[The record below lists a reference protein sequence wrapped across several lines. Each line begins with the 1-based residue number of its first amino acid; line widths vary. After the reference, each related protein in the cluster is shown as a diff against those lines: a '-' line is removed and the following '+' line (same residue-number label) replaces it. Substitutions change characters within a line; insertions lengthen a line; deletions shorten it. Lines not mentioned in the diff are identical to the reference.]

1 MPFRFCKGIVIF
13 RRTIV
18 SYEYNECG
26 CWPIEKFSF
35 RYQYFALIDT
45 PDYLADQ
52 LFIKHKV
59 RVWFGEEFCRDDMP
73 YRVIIC
79 RCRKRDVR
87 AFMAA
92 ASELTNK
99 MLLCGYPDY
108 PAFCD
113 GLKQSIIDRREMGGG
128 DHNETA
134 RTAEKAE
141 QESAKR
147 TSCQT
152 AR

>member
-1 MPFRFCKGIVIF
+1 M
-13 RRTIV
+13 

-45 PDYLADQ
+45 ADHLADQ

-59 RVWFGEEFCRDDMP
+59 RVWFDEEYSRDDTP
-73 YRVIIC
+73 FCVIIC
-79 RCRKRDVR
+79 RCRKRDIS

-99 MLLCGYPDY
+99 MLLCGHPDY

-113 GLKQSIIDRREMGGG
+113 DLRQKILGRRSMGGG

-147 TSCQT
+147 TPCQA